1 MITPIEYSYQ
11 LQQINNLDDFNKPDF
26 VAKEPVFDVDLN
38 TREIKIPSQFR
49 NLAVY
54 SDHNAETIWFVTNR
68 YFDGED
74 LYQKRIAMQYV
85 NAKGEEGLDILD
97 TYDYYTASSH
107 ERIGENELL
116 IAWKLDYAVTKAS
129 GPIQFSLR
137 FFDIDDKSQNTLTYN
152 LTTRPATVTILSGLH
167 VTENSVNPVLPKT
180 KLEELVDLI
189 YDAYKHGSVADI
201 DYDRLIFD
209 TLPVIDGKIV
219 VKGDILSENFNIAHY
234 PNLKDRP
241 TINRYTL
248 TGNMK
253 SRNLVISANENDE
266 ITDISVGIDMDDKFS
281 EVSINP
287 VQNKVITKALGETNG
302 NVSTLQEKVTKL
314 EDLFEELTFI
324 PIAITSLTIDPN
336 IKETGDLVENPV
348 LTWLY
353 NQEKSPK
360 ELFLNGQSIEDVT
373 VKEIAAEGTFTE
385 TTVFTLKATDTFNN
399 SSEKDVTLHFVD
411 AIYYNVAEEP
421 SEYNS
426 DFITSLANK
435 ALSAEKAMTLNF
447 EAGENQFIYICT
459 PEDNGDYIFMPEGSL
474 LAGGFGTGPAATV
487 DFTNDFGVIK
497 KYRIY
502 KSDNTNLG
510 KTNVSIS

>member
-74 LYQKRIAMQYV
+74 LFQKRIAMQYV

-167 VTENSVNPVLPKT
+167 ITENSVNPVLPKT
-180 KLEELVDLI
+180 KLEELVDQI
-189 YDAYKHGSVADI
+189 YNAYKQGQVSFI
-201 DYDRLIFD
+201 EYSNIIFD
-209 TLPVIDGKIV
+209 TLPKIDGKV
-219 VKGDILSENFNIAHY
+219 VVTGDIQSENFDIAHY
-234 PNLKDRP
+234 PNLLDRP
-241 TINRYTL
+241 TINGSIL
-248 TGNMK
+248 TGDMK
-253 SRNLVISANENDE
+253 SRNLVISTNDNNE
-266 ITDISVGIDMDDKFS
+266 ITDISVGIDMDTDFNEMS
-281 EVSINP
+281 LNP
-287 VQNKVITKALGETNG
+287 VQNRTITKAFNETNG
-302 NVSTLQEKVTKL
+302 NVSTLTDKVTKL

-336 IKETGDLVENPV
+336 IKETGDSVENPV

-360 ELFLNGQSIEDVT
+360 ELLLNGQSIEDVT

-474 LAGGFGTGPAATV
+474 LAGGFGAGPAATV